1 MNMNNEIIVALDIGS
16 CKICCMIARNKAD
29 DICKVVGVGYNESRG
44 INSGIITD
52 FFLASKSILNSIRS
66 AEKQSGI
73 KIKNGI
79 SVSISSSKTETNLFK
94 SKVKIK
100 DKKVT
105 KVDISEC
112 LSQLLKR
119 DFFSHKKVIYASP
132 ISFSLDQASGI
143 KNPLGMY
150 GNEIE
155 IDFIISYI
163 GYSHYRNY
171 IECINQCG
179 LDVNKIIVSSTAAGY
194 AVLNE
199 NELILGAAVVD
210 MGSKTTSLAIFS
222 DNNFIFSKVLNYG
235 GNNITEALARRF
247 GITMEE
253 AEKLKVMHSS
263 LLESNDDQEVFLEI
277 PSINSDNSDDY
288 IQITRREV
296 LEVIKPITTNLLG
309 WVQDELNKSGHS
321 NSIGKVMVFT
331 GGAAQIDGLLVLA
344 KDIIGY
350 NLRIGIPK
358 ELRFNFFYNID
369 SSYAVVA
376 GLLNQEIYFKERE
389 EKNYLK
395 NKNLSDHKLSFSNIK
410 SWLAENFF

>member
-105 KVDISEC
+105 KVDINEC

-119 DFFSHKKVIYASP
+119 DFFSYKKVIYASP
-132 ISFSLDQASGI
+132 ISFSLDQAGGI

-163 GYSHYRNY
+163 GYS
-171 IECINQCG
+171 
-179 LDVNKIIVSSTAAGY
+179 T
-194 AVLNE
+194 
-199 NELILGAAVVD
+199 
-210 MGSKTTSLAIFS
+210 
-222 DNNFIFSKVLNYG
+222 
-235 GNNITEALARRF
+235 
-247 GITMEE
+247 
-253 AEKLKVMHSS
+253 
-263 LLESNDDQEVFLEI
+263 
-277 PSINSDNSDDY
+277 
-288 IQITRREV
+288 
-296 LEVIKPITTNLLG
+296 
-309 WVQDELNKSGHS
+309 
-321 NSIGKVMVFT
+321 
-331 GGAAQIDGLLVLA
+331 
-344 KDIIGY
+344 
-350 NLRIGIPK
+350 
-358 ELRFNFFYNID
+358 
-369 SSYAVVA
+369 
-376 GLLNQEIYFKERE
+376 
-389 EKNYLK
+389 
-395 NKNLSDHKLSFSNIK
+395 
-410 SWLAENFF
+410 